1 MVKSIQRFNVKGLI
15 KTIPCI
21 HSFLDLVYVGALDQH
36 LHAIHIQ
43 EHSSKYDTRLYAA
56 TLAGDVFAFQ
66 SNNGTVLWKRSLAKP
81 IFSTI
86 AIWKERFLLVGC
98 VDQKLYCLTCETG
111 EQKWTFETNGAIF
124 SSPCL
129 IDEEL
134 FIGCHDEYLYAVNLS
149 NEQQGVLEWK
159 CRFPSMIYASPFVF
173 DHGRMVIVG
182 STNGC
187 LRALTCQTGEILCE
201 TQIPGEGLFS
211 SPICYRDRVI
221 VGSRDDYL
229 YCYTFHDSSK

>member
-1 MVKSIQRFNVKGLI
+1 YIGKMTGFYRIRWESVGVCRRPNHR
-15 KTIPCI
+15 IPIGGSECRNDHDTAEFWRI
-21 HSFLDLVYVGALDQH
+21 RHFPTSGA
-36 LHAIHIQ
+36 AC
-43 EHSSKYDTRLYAA
+43 RNP
-56 TLAGDVFAFQ
+56 V
-66 SNNGTVLWKRSLAKP
+66 
-81 IFSTI
+81 
-86 AIWKERFLLVGC
+86 
-98 VDQKLYCLTCETG
+98 
-111 EQKWTFETNGAIF
+111 KWTFETNGPIF

-129 IDEEL
+129 FGDKL

-159 CRFPSMIYASPFVF
+159 YRFPSMIYASPFVF

-182 STNGC
+182 SMNGC
-187 LRALTCQTGEILCE
+187 LRALTSQTGEILCE